1 MKTILKPLSV
11 LWKFYFFLI
20 FVLILLLFYPF
31 FRILLRKR
39 EHFPTVLKMMR
50 VWGGSL
56 HRLGGV
62 FVRIHKNAE
71 FPPPP
76 YIVCANHSSYLDIV
90 LMYSIIPD
98 YFIFMGKGEIKNWP
112 LFNILFTKGMNIL
125 VERASVTASHKAFKK
140 AGEELDLGSVVV
152 IFPEGTIPYS
162 APQMK
167 AFKNGAFKLAMEK
180 NVPIVPISF
189 SNNWKLLQAGAVLK
203 SNGRPGISK
212 VTVHKAIYPNEN
224 SDKELVTLRNQTFS
238 AIEQAIEMK

>member
-1 MKTILKPLSV
+1 MI
-11 LWKFYFFLI
+11 
-20 FVLILLLFYPF
+20 ILLVFYPF
-31 FRILLRKR
+31 FRILLNNRKN
-39 EHFPTVLKMMR
+39 FPLVLKMMR

-62 FVRIHKNAE
+62 FIKFEKRE
-71 FPPPP
+71 DFPEPP

-98 YFIFMGKGEIKNWP
+98 YFIFMGKGEIKDWP

-125 VERASVTASHKAFKK
+125 VERASRTASHKAFKK
-140 AGEELDLGSVVV
+140 AGEEIDLDSVVV
-152 IFPEGTIPYS
+152 IFPEGTIPYT

-189 SNNWKLLQAGAVLK
+189 GNNWKLLQTGAVLK

-212 VTVHKAIYPNEN
+212 VYVHKAIYPKQNNDEEMV
-224 SDKELVTLRNQTFS
+224 SLRKATFE
-238 AIEQAIEMK
+238 AIDQSIHMK